1 MSTRPSPSMS
11 LILLGVLCPV
21 VLRAVIGVGL
31 GSADGLPVVAVG
43 IAVVAMAVEDGL
55 DVGGAPAGSAGVW
68 WGPGAAQEATMAVVA
83 SATPSLRRTKTR
95 CSCTIVPPFTVG
107 RYLNSDAAER
117 LQEQFR

>member
-11 LILLGVLCPV
+11 LILLGLLCPM

-31 GSADGLPVVAVG
+31 GSADELPELAVG
-43 IAVVAMAVEDGL
+43 IAVVAVAGEDGL
-55 DVGGAPAGSAGVW
+55 DVGGALAGSAGVW

-83 SATPSLRRTKTR
+83 SATTSPRRTKTR

-117 LQEQFR
+117 LQEEFR